1 MDVSRETVKTG
12 LAENLKGRRHSSV
25 VLDDCQTALI
35 ARKPFKAIVADRI
48 ESCLSHDVS
57 KQSSHNVRECNDTG
71 YMLVCFNFT
80 AKRWYPVMS
89 AGPEPWIGSTISDVS
104 RETVKADETV
114 SSS

>member
-12 LAENLKGRRHSSV
+12 LAENLKERRHSSA

-89 AGPEPWIGSTISDVS
+89 AGPEL
-104 RETVKADETV
+104 
-114 SSS
+114 